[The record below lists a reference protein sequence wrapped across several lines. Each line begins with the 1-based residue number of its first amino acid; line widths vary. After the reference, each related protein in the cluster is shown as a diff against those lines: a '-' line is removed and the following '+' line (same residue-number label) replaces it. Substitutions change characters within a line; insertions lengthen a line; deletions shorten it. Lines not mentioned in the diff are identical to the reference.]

1 MRWIRDWTIK
11 PMSENTNILEV
22 QNLRVH
28 FGRGDERVKA
38 VDDVSFTVGRGET
51 VALVG
56 ESGSGKSISAL
67 SITKL
72 APRAARYEGGRILF
86 NGQNML
92 DLSEAE
98 LRSVRG
104 SQISYI
110 FQEPMVSFNP
120 VFTIGWQI
128 GEAIKL
134 HRKGIDRKAETKR
147 LLKLVHLPERLASAY
162 PHQMSGG
169 QLQRCMIAMALA
181 CSPELLVADEP
192 TTALDVT
199 VQREILNLLLEL
211 SEKVGL
217 SILMI
222 THNFGIV
229 SDLADRVY
237 VMKKGR
243 LVEEGTTKNVL
254 YNPQHDYTKQLMAAV
269 PRLRPVEQNSLTTE
283 NTENTEESK

>member
-1 MRWIRDWTIK
+1 MTD
-11 PMSENTNILEV
+11 NDNILDV
-22 QNLRVH
+22 TNLSVH
-28 FGRGDERVKA
+28 FGHGEELVRA
-38 VDDVSFTVGRGET
+38 VDEVSFTVGRGET

-67 SITKL
+67 SLTKL
-72 APRAARYEGGRILF
+72 VPRAARYAGGVVLF
-86 NGQNML
+86 NGTDML
-92 DLSEAE
+92 LRNDAE
-98 LRSVRG
+98 LRHIRG

-120 VFTIGWQI
+120 VYTVGWQI
-128 GEAIKL
+128 EEALKL
-134 HRKGIDRKAETKR
+134 HRKGMDRKAEVNR
-147 LLKLVHLPERLASAY
+147 LLELVHLPPRLARAF

-199 VQREILNLLLEL
+199 VQREILNLLAEL
-211 SEKVGL
+211 RDKVGL
-217 SILMI
+217 SVLMI

-237 VMKKGR
+237 VMQQGKIVETGPTATVLGR
-243 LVEEGTTKNVL
+243 
-254 YNPQHDYTKQLMAAV
+254 PQHEYTKQLMAAV
-269 PRLRPVEQNSLTTE
+269 PRLKPKTE
-283 NTENTEESK
+283 PMA

>member
-98 LRSVRG
+98 SGINRH
-104 SQISYI
+104 
-110 FQEPMVSFNP
+110 
-120 VFTIGWQI
+120 
-128 GEAIKL
+128 GE
-134 HRKGIDRKAETKR
+134 HCT
-147 LLKLVHLPERLASAY
+147 
-162 PHQMSGG
+162 GG
-169 QLQRCMIAMALA
+169 C
-181 CSPELLVADEP
+181 
-192 TTALDVT
+192 
-199 VQREILNLLLEL
+199 
-211 SEKVGL
+211 
-217 SILMI
+217 
-222 THNFGIV
+222 
-229 SDLADRVY
+229 
-237 VMKKGR
+237 
-243 LVEEGTTKNVL
+243 
-254 YNPQHDYTKQLMAAV
+254 
-269 PRLRPVEQNSLTTE
+269 
-283 NTENTEESK
+283 

>member
-1 MRWIRDWTIK
+1 MTDHD
-11 PMSENTNILEV
+11 NILEV
-22 QNLRVH
+22 KDLSVH
-28 FGRGDERVKA
+28 FGHDGELVKA
-38 VDDVSFTVGRGET
+38 VDEVSFYIGRGET

-67 SITKL
+67 ALTRL
-72 APRAARYEGGRILF
+72 TPRAARFAGGQVLF
-86 NGQNML
+86 NDEDML
-92 DLSEAE
+92 LLSDAE
-98 LRSVRG
+98 LRGIRG

-128 GEAIKL
+128 EEALKL
-134 HRKGIDRKAETKR
+134 HRKGIDRQAEVER
-147 LLKLVHLPERLASAY
+147 LLDLVHLPARLATAF

-199 VQREILNLLLEL
+199 VQREILNLLTEL
-211 SEKVGL
+211 RDKVGL
-217 SILMI
+217 SVLMI

-229 SDLADRVY
+229 SDLANRVY
-237 VMKKGR
+237 VMKKGQI
-243 LVEEGTTKNVL
+243 VEEGSTRQVL
-254 YNPQHDYTKQLMAAV
+254 DDPQHDYTKQLMAAV
-269 PRLRPVEQNSLTTE
+269 PRLHPKKDGRPVTTE
-283 NTENTEESK
+283 DTESTEEGK

>member
-1 MRWIRDWTIK
+1 M
-11 PMSENTNILEV
+11 TNKNIIEV
-22 QNLRVH
+22 QNLSVH
-28 FGRGDERVKA
+28 FGHGDEIVKA
-38 VDDVSFTVGRGET
+38 VDEVSFSVGHGET
-51 VALVG
+51 LALVG

-72 APRAARYEGGRILF
+72 APRAARYAGGQIQF
-86 NGQNML
+86 GGQDML
-92 DLSEAE
+92 TLSDRE
-98 LRSVRG
+98 LRDIRG

-128 GEAIKL
+128 EEALKL
-134 HRKGIDRKAETKR
+134 HRKDKDRKAEIER
-147 LLKLVHLPERLASAY
+147 LLDLVHLPERLAKAY

-199 VQREILNLLLEL
+199 VQREILNLLAEL
-211 SEKVGL
+211 STKVNL
-217 SILMI
+217 SVLMI

-229 SDLADRVY
+229 SDLADRVC
-237 VMKKGR
+237 VMQKGKI
-243 LVEEGTTKNVL
+243 VEEGNTRQIL
-254 YNPQHDYTKQLMAAV
+254 ENPQHEYTKQLMAAV
-269 PRLRPVEQNSLTTE
+269 PRLRPKE
-283 NTENTEESK
+283 

>member
-1 MRWIRDWTIK
+1 MPFEFRKSKVRNRESK
-11 PMSENTNILEV
+11 MSETDHILEV
-22 QNLRVH
+22 KDLRVH
-28 FGRGDERVKA
+28 FGHGEEQVRA
-38 VDDVSFTVGRGET
+38 VDGISFNIVRGET
-51 VALVG
+51 LALVG

-72 APRAARYEGGRILF
+72 APRAATYAGGQILF
-86 NGQNML
+86 NTSNML
-92 DLSEAE
+92 ELSDRE
-98 LRSVRG
+98 LRSIRG

-128 GEAIKL
+128 GEALKL
-134 HRKGIDRKAETKR
+134 HRKDLDRKTEVAR
-147 LLKLVHLPERLASAY
+147 LLELVHLPERLTNAY

-199 VQREILNLLLEL
+199 VQREILNLLSEL

-222 THNFGIV
+222 THNLGIV
-229 SDLADRVY
+229 SDLADRVC
-237 VMKKGR
+237 VMQKGKI
-243 LVEEGTTKNVL
+243 VEEGSTRQVL
-254 YNPQHDYTKQLMAAV
+254 DDPQHDYTKHLMAAV
-269 PRLRPVEQNSLTTE
+269 PRLKP
-283 NTENTEESK
+283 KK

>member
-1 MRWIRDWTIK
+1 MTDK
-11 PMSENTNILEV
+11 DNILDV
-22 QNLRVH
+22 RNLSVH
-28 FGRGDERVKA
+28 FGEGDELLKA
-38 VDDVSFTVGRGET
+38 VDDVSFTVGHGET
-51 VALVG
+51 VAVVG

-67 SITKL
+67 ALTKL
-72 APRAARYEGGRILF
+72 APRAAKYAGGEIMF
-86 NGQNML
+86 GGQNML
-92 DLSEAE
+92 SLSDPE
-98 LRSVRG
+98 LRNIRG

-128 GEAIKL
+128 EEALKL
-134 HRKGIDRKAETKR
+134 HRKGIDRKAEVER
-147 LLKLVHLPERLASAY
+147 LLDLVHLPSRLAPSY

-199 VQREILNLLLEL
+199 VQREILNLLAEL

-217 SILMI
+217 SVLMI

-229 SDLADRVY
+229 GDLADRVY
-237 VMKKGR
+237 VMQKGKV
-243 LVEEGTTKNVL
+243 VEEGSTKQIL
-254 YNPQHDYTKQLMAAV
+254 YDPQHEYTKKLMAAV
-269 PRLRPVEQNSLTTE
+269 PRLRPAQTSARGA
-283 NTENTEESK
+283 ENTEEGK

>member
-1 MRWIRDWTIK
+1 MTDTD
-11 PMSENTNILEV
+11 NILEV
-22 QNLRVH
+22 RDLGVH
-28 FGRGDERVKA
+28 FGHADGLVKA
-38 VDDVSFTVGRGET
+38 VDEVSFTIRRGET

-67 SITKL
+67 SLTKL
-72 APRAARYEGGRILF
+72 APRAARYAGGQVLF
-86 NGQNML
+86 NGREML
-92 DLSEAE
+92 DLDDAA
-98 LRSVRG
+98 LRDIRG

-128 GEAIKL
+128 EEALKL
-134 HRKGIDRKAETKR
+134 HRKGIDRKAEVAR
-147 LLKLVHLPERLASAY
+147 LLELVHLPARLAKAF

-199 VQREILNLLLEL
+199 VQREILTLLAEL
-211 SEKVGL
+211 RDKVGL

-237 VMKKGR
+237 VMQKGKV
-243 LVEEGTTKNVL
+243 VESGPTISVL
-254 YNPQHDYTKQLMAAV
+254 GRPQHDYTKQLMAAV
-269 PRLRPVEQNSLTTE
+269 PRLHPKELKPE
-283 NTENTEESK
+283 